1 MTTKPSASRWA
12 DTEEDAA
19 LDAKLKRQKEEKKRQ
34 KAEKARLLE
43 EERKATE
50 LAREQQAKAEDEA
63 GEDGDRPSKRRKLTP
78 EPGVDGVAERE
89 LLKLRS
95 GGWRPCRAVSRYEKL
110 NDIEEGTY
118 GYVSRAKE
126 VETGR
131 VIALKKLKI
140 EPADRNGFPV
150 TALREIKVLRNCE
163 HRNIVQ
169 LLEIVSDQASR
180 FPKFVPPHPVHFIS
194 KNETNTP
201 QVYT

>member
-1 MTTKPSASRWA
+1 MATKPGSSRWA

-19 LDAKLKRQKEEKKRQ
+19 LDAKLKQQKEEKKRQ
-34 KAEKARLLE
+34 KAEKARRLE
-43 EERKATE
+43 EERKAAE
-50 LAREQQAKAEDEA
+50 LAREQQQQEQAE
-63 GEDGDRPSKRRKLTP
+63 EDGDRPSKRRKLTP
-78 EPGVDGVAERE
+78 EREADGVAERE

-95 GGWRPCRAVSRYEKL
+95 GGWRPCRAVGRYEKL

-118 GYVSRAKE
+118 GYVSRARE

-163 HRNIVQ
+163 HRNIVE

-180 FPKFVPPHPVHFIS
+180 FPRFVSPHPV
-194 KNETNTP
+194 P
-201 QVYT
+201 PLP

>member
-1 MTTKPSASRWA
+1 MATKPGPSRWA

-34 KAEKARLLE
+34 KAEKARRAE
-43 EERKATE
+43 EERKAAE
-50 LAREQQAKAEDEA
+50 IARKQQQQQQEAED
-63 GEDGDRPSKRRKLTP
+63 DRPSKRRKVTP
-78 EPGVDGVAERE
+78 EREADGVAERK

-95 GGWRPCRAVSRYEKL
+95 GGWSQCRGVERYEKL

-126 VETGR
+126 VDTGR
-131 VIALKKLKI
+131 IVALKKLKI
-140 EPADRNGFPV
+140 DPADRGGFPV

-163 HRNIVQ
+163 HRNIVD
-169 LLEIVSDQASR
+169 LLEIVSDQASK
-180 FPKFVPPHPVHFIS
+180 FPKFVWPPSLPQE
-194 KNETNTP
+194 KRLTAP

>member
-1 MTTKPSASRWA
+1 MATKPGASRWA

-19 LDAKLKRQKEEKKRQ
+19 LDAKLKRQKEEKKRL
-34 KAEKARLLE
+34 KAEKARRLE
-43 EERKATE
+43 EERKAAE
-50 LAREQQAKAEDEA
+50 LVREQQKQAETEA

-78 EPGVDGVAERE
+78 EREDGVAERE

-95 GGWRPCRAVSRYEKL
+95 GGWRPCRAVDRYEKL

-140 EPADRNGFPV
+140 EPEDRNGFPV

-163 HRNIVQ
+163 HRNIVE

-180 FPKFVPPHPVHFIS
+180 FPRSVLFFPASYPYL
-194 KNETNTP
+194 
-201 QVYT
+201 Q

>member
-1 MTTKPSASRWA
+1 MATKPGGSRWA

-19 LDAKLKRQKEEKKRQ
+19 LDAKLKRQKEEKKRL
-34 KAEKARLLE
+34 KAEKARRLE
-43 EERKATE
+43 EERKAAE
-50 LAREQQAKAEDEA
+50 LAREQQKQAEAEA

-78 EPGVDGVAERE
+78 EREADGVAERE

-95 GGWRPCRAVSRYEKL
+95 GGWRPCRAVDRYEKL

-140 EPADRNGFPV
+140 EPEDRNGFPV

-163 HRNIVQ
+163 HRNIVE
-169 LLEIVSDQASR
+169 LLEIVSDRASR
-180 FPKFVPPHPVHFIS
+180 FPRSVLFPRLLP
-194 KNETNTP
+194 
-201 QVYT
+201 